1 MCNDSKAKFVNKVI
15 DSGMKKLIGL
25 VFFLSVL
32 FISAQTD
39 NVTIHTVA
47 QGETLYSIART
58 YNISTGSILLANG
71 ISDKEVK
78 LQLNQKIKIP
88 VKSSANIVPKSN
100 PALLSQESSKQTA
113 NSFSKEGDLLIHTVQ
128 KGETFYSIIRQY
140 KVLAYDVIS
149 VNNLPNT
156 LVREGQKL
164 ILPNNATLPD
174 ISNAPTKPL
183 IEKPEIPLSVKEI
196 ESPVKKEASP
206 KPAPKVA
213 ITDNSSKLNTANTS
227 HTIAKGETIYAIGRL
242 YGVTASEI
250 IKLNNIKGD
259 EYKVGQV
266 LLIPNRKTTTATVKP
281 IVKEEPIPVAAAEPK
296 SEVIIVPPV
305 TETKEVVVIKE
316 EPVKAPKK
324 PASKKDTKEKEKV
337 KEADLAAETIEE
349 AKLVLEPKKEKE
361 STVPVIAKEEPVIIK
376 SEENTPSTVVENIP
390 VKPEPKKTV
399 GPDEY
404 GNVFAAYAQNGLTMK
419 KSRGTAVYL
428 SESTVGNPSLALYNG
443 ADIGSILKVTNLM
456 NKKSTYVK
464 VIGRIPGVEASSA
477 LLKVS
482 SKVAEQLSVLD
493 ETFLVEVSSFAKN

>member
-1 MCNDSKAKFVNKVI
+1 
-15 DSGMKKLIGL
+15 MKKLIGL

-39 NVTIHTVA
+39 NVTIHTVD

-58 YNISTGSILLANG
+58 YNISTSSILLANG

-88 VKSSANIVPKSN
+88 VKSSANIVPKAN
-100 PALLSQESSKQTA
+100 PALLSQESLKQTSS
-113 NSFSKEGDLLIHTVQ
+113 SFSKEGDLLIHTVQ

-164 ILPNNATLPD
+164 ILPNNATLPE
-174 ISNAPTKPL
+174 ISNTPSKPL
-183 IEKPEIPLSVKEI
+183 IEKPEIPLSAKEI

-206 KPAPKVA
+206 KPAPKVT

-266 LLIPNRKTTTATVKP
+266 LLIPNRKTATATVKP
-281 IVKEEPIPVAAAEPK
+281 IVKEEPIPVAAEEPK

-305 TETKEVVVIKE
+305 TETKEVIVIKE

-324 PASKKDTKEKEKV
+324 PASKKETKEKEKV

-361 STVPVIAKEEPVIIK
+361 KEKESTVPVIAKEEPVITK

-464 VIGRIPGVEASSA
+464 VIGRIPGVEASTA